1 MKTYSRSKSCM
12 TCWSFCLRM
21 KEGTCTSSFVVGGLV
36 VVVVVVV
43 VMFDGGRG
51 GGLSLDGVW
60 DEVGD
65 DEGSEEEVVF

>member
-1 MKTYSRSKSCM
+1 
-12 TCWSFCLRM
+12 M